1 VITTHRLPEEAFTAL
16 ASGDG
21 DREVVRHLREV
32 QHSKNLMLLHAVAEA
47 ADRADSSPPAMAAF
61 RSAYSLLALIQAAD
75 PGVVAWQL
83 SLPHIGSWAY
93 DCLICLD
100 QGSPPDLGYLTYAA
114 AAAAVR
120 VGAQFELDVPV
131 RDDRVLL
138 PGLGFLHVASKRPW
152 IRLAG
157 DGDRLTADGH
167 IDLPRASLVPD
178 DGSADPVPH
187 WTGTPLVRAVADG
200 QTWDVLLETADRYLD
215 RYSLPMSAA
224 VTAGEAD
231 RWRRRI
237 QDSWHV
243 LVRHHGWIAES
254 IAAGVSVIV
263 PLTSRSGLDSATI
276 PTAFGAIATSWP
288 PDPVLM
294 AETLVHEVQHLKL
307 SALMDMLPLI
317 EPCDTKVYAPWRK
330 DPRPAGGLLQGVYA
344 FLGIARFWHVQRQV
358 ETEPD
363 DVFRAHVT
371 YERWRPA
378 IEAATSTL
386 LSTGCLTPPG
396 VRLVTMVRDQGRSL
410 ESGTAPAPVLEAAS
424 MAALDHWLNWQ
435 LMHTAVD
442 AAGVASLAAGYRR
455 GERAADLTSPETRIE
470 ADTRKI
476 ESAIRSRLLNMRYL
490 EPPRYRDLRAE
501 GVPELSQADGL
512 LLDARA
518 TAASQAYRDE
528 ITTATGPLPDAW
540 IGLALAVNQL
550 PSMPTRQVFATKLPL
565 LFDMHTCLMEQ
576 GFRTDPLDLA
586 AWFA

>member
-120 VGAQFELDVPV
+120 VGVQFELDVPV
-131 RDDRVLL
+131 RDGRVLL
-138 PGLGFLHVASKRPW
+138 PGLGFLRVASKRPW

-167 IDLPRASLVPD
+167 IDLPRAALVPD
-178 DGSADPVPH
+178 DGSAGPVPH

-237 QDSWHV
+237 QDSW
-243 LVRHHGWIAES
+243 
-254 IAAGVSVIV
+254 
-263 PLTSRSGLDSATI
+263 
-276 PTAFGAIATSWP
+276 
-288 PDPVLM
+288 
-294 AETLVHEVQHLKL
+294 
-307 SALMDMLPLI
+307 
-317 EPCDTKVYAPWRK
+317 
-330 DPRPAGGLLQGVYA
+330 
-344 FLGIARFWHVQRQV
+344 
-358 ETEPD
+358 
-363 DVFRAHVT
+363 
-371 YERWRPA
+371 
-378 IEAATSTL
+378 
-386 LSTGCLTPPG
+386 
-396 VRLVTMVRDQGRSL
+396 
-410 ESGTAPAPVLEAAS
+410 
-424 MAALDHWLNWQ
+424 
-435 LMHTAVD
+435 
-442 AAGVASLAAGYRR
+442 
-455 GERAADLTSPETRIE
+455 
-470 ADTRKI
+470 
-476 ESAIRSRLLNMRYL
+476 
-490 EPPRYRDLRAE
+490 
-501 GVPELSQADGL
+501 QAN
-512 LLDARA
+512 RC
-518 TAASQAYRDE
+518 R
-528 ITTATGPLPDAW
+528 
-540 IGLALAVNQL
+540 
-550 PSMPTRQVFATKLPL
+550 
-565 LFDMHTCLMEQ
+565 
-576 GFRTDPLDLA
+576 
-586 AWFA
+586 